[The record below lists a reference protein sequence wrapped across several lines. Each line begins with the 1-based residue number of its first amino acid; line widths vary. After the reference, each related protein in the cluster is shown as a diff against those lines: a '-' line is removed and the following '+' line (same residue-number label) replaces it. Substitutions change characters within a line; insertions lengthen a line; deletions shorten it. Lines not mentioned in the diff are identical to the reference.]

1 MRESSL
7 SENEFDESFEDPSQ
21 ANLEE
26 TLDEGLYIQDS
37 LWNRKKKYIET
48 RPKNWLSRFT
58 QDYVPV
64 IPPISPK
71 VEPKEV
77 HYKVV
82 SLTEPEK
89 PKIYQVDDLK
99 PFNDVTLQSNFCL
112 VCWKLVII
120 GPTRIKCLHCPVVV
134 HRYCV
139 TNIHDFFVPLAEQ
152 DEKKASPISVKQL
165 SPRKRTPSSN
175 PTLSILSRDILT
187 ESHDSQDELRD
198 SPIQSSHLPSLK
210 TTTAFRRE
218 KTAKPKTRI
227 FVSSSPATA
236 ARRANRNGDDS
247 LPKLSSNG
255 SSGSRSVVIDT
266 RLDDSTREVRWTCPF
281 CIHEVISSP
290 PLLSTSPDWLL
301 RSMWEM
307 ISTPGSILGCWHSI
321 EPRSSHPTHLSPLI
335 LFRDRKQLF
344 KSSQC

>member
-7 SENEFDESFEDPSQ
+7 SENEIEESFEDPSQ

-26 TLDEGLYIQDS
+26 TLDEGLYLQDS

-58 QDYVPV
+58 NDYVPV

-71 VEPKEV
+71 ITPPQEV
-77 HYKVV
+77 NYKVV
-82 SLTEPEK
+82 TLTEPEK
-89 PKIYQVDDLK
+89 PRIYAVDELK

-139 TNIHDFFVPLAEQ
+139 ANIHDFYVSLEQ
-152 DEKKASPISVKQL
+152 QEEKKKVSNLTPVKPPSPKKRIIS
-165 SPRKRTPSSN
+165 TPTSSLML
-175 PTLSILSRDILT
+175 PIVSQDTMT
-187 ESHDSQDELRD
+187 ESHDSQDDLRD
-198 SPIQSSHLPSLK
+198 SQSSHLPALK
-210 TTTAFRRE
+210 TTSAFRRE

-227 FVSSSPATA
+227 PVSLPSTATA
-236 ARRANRNGDDS
+236 ARRVHRNSEDN
-247 LPKLSSNG
+247 LPHLSS
-255 SSGSRSVVIDT
+255 SSSSLMRSVVVDT

-281 CIHEVISSP
+281 CIHEVNVGNDFNSRKYTRLLALHRAKVYSSP
-290 PLLSTSPDWLL
+290 PL
-301 RSMWEM
+301 
-307 ISTPGSILGCWHSI
+307 
-321 EPRSSHPTHLSPLI
+321 SSRHLTTGN
-335 LFRDRKQLF
+335 RNRKQSS
-344 KSSQC
+344 KSNLC